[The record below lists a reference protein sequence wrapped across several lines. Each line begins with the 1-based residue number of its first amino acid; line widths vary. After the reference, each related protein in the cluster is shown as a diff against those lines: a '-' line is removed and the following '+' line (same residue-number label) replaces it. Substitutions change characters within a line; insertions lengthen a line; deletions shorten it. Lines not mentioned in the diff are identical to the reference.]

1 MHTDSMTRPRKPP
14 FQDVADQ
21 CIGVRVRVLNRVLT
35 SVYDDA
41 LRPTGLRTSQF
52 NILAMLGTNDE
63 ATPRDLEEVLCLE
76 QSTVSRNLAILRR
89 NGWVDARPDE
99 ADHRAL
105 VYRLSPAGREKM
117 KEAMPFWRKAQKR
130 VRAVLG
136 EKGADAFVEVADRVW
151 GSVDDRAPTRP
162 R

>member
-1 MHTDSMTRPRKPP
+1 MHMDSMTRPRKPP

-99 ADHRAL
+99 SDHRAL
-105 VYRLSPAGREKM
+105 VYRLSPAGHEKM
-117 KEAMPFWRKAQKR
+117 KEAMPLWRRAQKR
-130 VRAVLG
+130 AREVLG
-136 EKGADAFVEVADRVW
+136 ELGTGAFLRVADHVW
-151 GSVDDRAPTRP
+151 GELDERAPTRS